1 METGFNPWVWVA
13 CLGGAGGVLS
23 AWMTR
28 FGAIPPHHRPSRTA
42 RQATAIRLAIVVVAA
57 GTSSAI
63 AWLVGGAGEG
73 EHSST
78 GQTASALAFFWI
90 GFVTAGWITAER
102 DKHVLRQAVCRAATA
117 PAAHP
122 DTIRGFAHAS
132 PEAVYEAVSALMPR
146 RVPR

>member
-1 METGFNPWVWVA
+1 METGLSPWFWVA

-28 FGAIPPHHRPSRTA
+28 FGAIPPHRRPARTD
-42 RQATAIRLAIVVVAA
+42 RQAAAIRLAIVVVAA
-57 GTSSAI
+57 GTAAAM
-63 AWLVGGAGEG
+63 AWMVGAAGG
-73 EHSST
+73 DRSST

-122 DTIRGFAHAS
+122 DTIRGLAHAS
-132 PEAVYEAVSALMPR
+132 PEAVYEAVTALVPR
-146 RVPR
+146 RVSR